1 MDQMAHIL
9 FVDDQPHNR
18 YLVSKSLREEGY
30 RTAIVDDADSFWEHI
45 EEFQP
50 DMVLLNTLSE
60 RFDSFTLLL
69 EIKKNCSDCPVLV
82 YFIRSEDFID
92 RLKESVNGVLGKN
105 RLVESIKKSPPF
117 RLRGRRCNTSARSKV
132 SLLEN

>member
-1 MDQMAHIL
+1 MDQITHIL
-9 FVDDQPHNR
+9 IADDQPHNR

-30 RTAIVDDADSFWEHI
+30 RTAIVDVADSVWEHI

-60 RFDSFTLLL
+60 GFDSFTLLL
-69 EIKKNCSDCPVLV
+69 EIKQKCPDFPVLV
-82 YFIRSEDFID
+82 YFIRSEDAID

-105 RLVESIKKSPPF
+105 RLIKSCNNSHPF
-117 RLRGRRCNTSARSKV
+117 RSKERRCNTTARSIA